1 MREDTGKLRICDW
14 AEEDRP
20 REKLVFKGASSLSNA
35 ELLAILIGSG
45 NRRES
50 AVDLSRRILDQTG
63 NNLHL
68 LGRLSVKELAAGFQG
83 IGTAKAVSIVAALEL
98 GKRRALSE
106 IPERDTLNSSGRA
119 YRFFYPL
126 LADLPHEELW
136 VALLDR
142 SSRVIG
148 KAKVS
153 QGGINETTADI
164 RLILKEA
171 ICTLASS
178 IILCHNHPSGNAR
191 PSSSDIQLTHRLNAS
206 CTLMNLTLADH
217 LILAEGGYYSFADEG
232 RLEPE
237 SP

>member
-1 MREDTGKLRICDW
+1 MKEDTEKLRICDW

-20 REKLVFKGASSLSNA
+20 REKLILKGAYSLSDA

-50 AVDLSRRILDQTG
+50 AVDLSRRILGQTD
-63 NNLHL
+63 NNLHR
-68 LGRLSVKELAAGFQG
+68 LGKLSVKELTASFRG

-98 GKRRALSE
+98 GKRHALSE
-106 IPERDTLNSSGRA
+106 IPERETLDSSSRA

-148 KAKVS
+148 KARIS
-153 QGGINETTADI
+153 QGGVSETTADI

-171 ICTLASS
+171 ICNLASS
-178 IILCHNHPSGNAR
+178 VILCHNHPSGNAR
-191 PSSSDIQLTHRLNAS
+191 PSPSDTHLTHRLHTS
-206 CTLMNLTLADH
+206 CALMNLTLADH
-217 LILAEGGYYSFADEG
+217 LILAERSYYSFADEG
-232 RLEPE
+232 RLEPK
-237 SP
+237 